1 MKLTIDHTFNE
12 PKCNGATYWKCP
24 RPCDQQVCEELSI
37 PEPRLYRW
45 TPQTIAHEIAHAR
58 GLSGYLRGYTKGKGK
73 FYWEVAAWEQAIEWL
88 PLEEIN
94 FFEIETSLN
103 TYGRFTSTEN
113 YLKEIIRL
121 KKLIEE
127 KSR

>member
-1 MKLTIDHTFNE
+1 
-12 PKCNGATYWKCP
+12 
-24 RPCDQQVCEELSI
+24 
-37 PEPRLYRW
+37 
-45 TPQTIAHEIAHAR
+45 
-58 GLSGYLRGYTKGKGK
+58 LRGYTKGKGK